1 MAQATGETRR
11 EVLPKQNVVP
21 LQEQSSVERYLL
33 HGGVGVEEVGPHP
46 PRVVSQGQVGPRRRP
61 LSKRIDLRGR

>member
-21 LQEQSSVERYLL
+21 LQDQSSVLQVCIAQAPERR
-33 HGGVGVEEVGPHP
+33 GGNRILSGTTGVEWT
-46 PRVVSQGQVGPRRRP
+46 RA
-61 LSKRIDLRGR
+61 RIIFVDTVC